1 MQILKVML
9 VLVVGGAAWAG
20 PQRSTVEVFKS
31 VSHPQSHVDA
41 HAQAKEAFRNSET
54 FSALDQAGAQFFQML
69 GNLASSITK
78 AVSDSMERARQT
90 TTSRASFSSSS
101 LPAPAATHDSG
112 SSGST
117 GFTVVKSFNK
127 KIIPHTSDH

>member
-1 MQILKVML
+1 MMLKAML
-9 VLVVGGAAWAG
+9 LLVVGGAALAG

-31 VSHPQSHVDA
+31 VSHPQSHIDA
-41 HAQAKEAFRNSET
+41 HAEAKEAFRNSDT
-54 FSALDQAGAQFFQML
+54 FSALDAAGAQFFQML
-69 GNLASSITK
+69 GNFASSISR

-101 LPAPAATHDSG
+101 LPAPAPAAG
-112 SSGST
+112 SSGDS

-127 KIIPHTSDH
+127 KVIPHSSHH